1 MSDIE
6 QFEYINK
13 ENTPETARR
22 IELVGDDL
30 SAYSESAV
38 AHAEEANRRIAEL
51 GSGAS
56 DALVDKSLLDS
67 GNTSLEKGVYRNNGR
82 DFQNEVKRSITSL
95 QEFKEANPEQVE
107 KADKAIRSLEASLE
121 NAENTQT
128 VREYIEE
135 GLTIDGVVE
144 DGIGPTTLG
153 EFLDEQLDIQASF
166 WGRNTIQAKEKAA
179 KKAEQQAAI
188 LRDVTRLPQQ
198 LDPNE
203 NYLNIAFREQGYIQK
218 NLFNLIKIRHS
229 RNFPRK
235 TKMPYV
241 DGNGKNYSVM
251 CSGDPYGFIN
261 ELTQPTTV
269 TDMFD
274 IPHHILSNLQPE
286 VKLYKVVL
294 DEEGKEMKEIEIT
307 FPATNT
313 KEEIKQAFK
322 NKRSRGYGI
331 GMKSFEWVLEGSDP
345 FAAKKMISA
354 TLTLHA
360 TTFAELLKDR
370 KNSKKQTFRYADLA
384 IKAGTSA
391 LKKEED
397 ASECFAKTSDL
408 SFDGAY
414 DVNFRLKAVVG
425 YALPKRL
432 DVPRSLREQYNN
444 AIAACYA
451 TYDLIPTIHEFNFED
466 DGRVS
471 FVINYQ
477 AYVQDFFDASY
488 FDIFSGNNSITKEI
502 YRDKV
507 EKKIKSTLKVK
518 KSGGEEK
525 KEDANRIKKLKTENL
540 KMLLTKLFK
549 NDKMYFYNIP
559 YEDLNAAMSSDS
571 VAPFYNSEKVI
582 LNQEQVL
589 DEITSLKK
597 DIAGN
602 EFTQATKDQKQK
614 RLRSLQEQLDAPSPI
629 SSEANK
635 NFNSDSYRQVS
646 LFFLYD
652 LIDIILEG
660 IADSFD
666 AQDEVLNKLEQEYK
680 LESATEIINLE
691 KTNLKK
697 AKENFTRLR
706 ILLGPIE
713 IRDPGTA
720 ATSAESTSRIGQ
732 EMYTNISIGEI
743 PISAKYFSEWM
754 ADKML
759 SKDRRSYTLSTFID
773 EFMKNYVSVT
783 LNDKTY
789 AGVKAT
795 QPVVLHSTTIVSY
808 GKDQSDLDEITSKI
822 VEQNKS
828 IRDRNINKSI
838 LEKNK
843 PRIDSW
849 CVRSSRQRNDSDL
862 RQSQQINDSV
872 LQVQGSRTEALAAK
886 NLGQQFQTNW
896 MVYYAGRSAPPNAM
910 IGDRAADKMMGINHY
925 VMGQSS
931 GIVKN
936 IRLEKT
942 SAPMLKELRYEQ
954 EGYDGLLQLREVYNA
969 NVDMFLY
976 PSIYPGTVIFVDPRG
991 FAPDTNGLKAKA
1003 ETGDKQVNIN
1013 KYELSRYG
1021 IGGYYMV
1028 TRAAHRIAEGERTTQ
1043 IESIWLH
1050 SMSQPNGPGPST
1062 TSEVDAEPTSVT
1074 KKCGVVESTNSV
1086 CEIIQQQQLSE
1097 DDQVGQ
1103 QPG

>member
-1 MSDIE
+1 
-6 QFEYINK
+6 
-13 ENTPETARR
+13 
-22 IELVGDDL
+22 
-30 SAYSESAV
+30 
-38 AHAEEANRRIAEL
+38 
-51 GSGAS
+51 
-56 DALVDKSLLDS
+56 
-67 GNTSLEKGVYRNNGR
+67 
-82 DFQNEVKRSITSL
+82 
-95 QEFKEANPEQVE
+95 
-107 KADKAIRSLEASLE
+107 
-121 NAENTQT
+121 
-128 VREYIEE
+128 
-135 GLTIDGVVE
+135 
-144 DGIGPTTLG
+144 
-153 EFLDEQLDIQASF
+153 
-166 WGRNTIQAKEKAA
+166 
-179 KKAEQQAAI
+179 
-188 LRDVTRLPQQ
+188 
-198 LDPNE
+198 
-203 NYLNIAFREQGYIQK
+203 
-218 NLFNLIKIRHS
+218 
-229 RNFPRK
+229 
-235 TKMPYV
+235 
-241 DGNGKNYSVM
+241 
-251 CSGDPYGFIN
+251 
-261 ELTQPTTV
+261 
-269 TDMFD
+269 
-274 IPHHILSNLQPE
+274 
-286 VKLYKVVL
+286 
-294 DEEGKEMKEIEIT
+294 
-307 FPATNT
+307 
-313 KEEIKQAFK
+313 
-322 NKRSRGYGI
+322 
-331 GMKSFEWVLEGSDP
+331 
-345 FAAKKMISA
+345 MISA

-370 KNSKKQTFRYADLA
+370 KNNKNQTFRYADLA

-488 FDIFSGNNSITKEI
+488 FDVFSGNNSITKEI
-502 YRDKV
+502 YKDKI
-507 EKKIKSTLKVK
+507 EKKITSSLEIK
-518 KSGGEEK
+518 KSGEVDQ

-549 NDKMYFYNIP
+549 NDKIYFYNIP
-559 YEDLNAAMSSDS
+559 YEDLNTAMSSNS

-582 LNQEQVL
+582 LNEEQVL
-589 DEITSLKK
+589 DEITSLKR

-602 EFTQATKDQKQK
+602 EFNKTTKNEKQK
-614 RLRSLQEQLDAPSPI
+614 RLKSLQEQLDAPSPI

-635 NFNSDSYRQVS
+635 NFNSNAYRQVS
-646 LFFLYD
+646 MFFLYD

-660 IADSFD
+660 ISDSFA
-666 AQDEVLNKLEQEYK
+666 AQDQVLNELQQEYP
-680 LESATEIINLE
+680 LQNAREIIDLE
-691 KTNLKK
+691 KSNLKK

-713 IRDPGTA
+713 IRDPGA
-720 ATSAESTSRIGQ
+720 ALKNSTSSSPIGR
-732 EMYTNISIGEI
+732 ETYTNISMGEI
-743 PISAKYFSEWM
+743 PISVKYFSEWM

-808 GKDQSDLDEITSKI
+808 GKDQAGLDEITSRI
-822 VEQNKS
+822 VEQNKN
-828 IRDRNINKSI
+828 IRDRNVNKSTF
-838 LEKNK
+838 EKNK

-862 RQSQQINDSV
+862 RQSQQINDST

-886 NLGQQFQTNW
+886 NLGQEYQTNW

-1003 ETGDKQVNIN
+1003 EIGEKQININ

-1043 IESIWLH
+1043 IEGIWLH
-1050 SMSQPNGPGPST
+1050 SMTQPNGPGPSAT
-1062 TSEVDAEPTSVT
+1062 NEVDAEPAPAT
-1074 KKCGVVESTNSV
+1074 KKCGVIESTNSV
-1086 CEIIQQQQLSE
+1086 CDMVQQQTSE
-1097 DDQVGQ
+1097 EDQVGL